1 MVKYIRV
8 DKATL
13 TKNIKKLIEIGYVTS
28 VGDETDKRV
37 RQLAVTPKG
46 ELAVKQYKQIHRDFY
61 DTMCSDISA
70 GDIQLTE
77 QIMEQIMEN
86 INQKVWHRMEE

>member
-1 MVKYIRV
+1 M
-8 DKATL
+8 

-28 VGDETDKRV
+28 VSDETDKRV
-37 RQLAVTPKG
+37 KRLYLTPKG
-46 ELAVKQYKQIHRDFY
+46 EPAVKRIKEIHRDFY

-70 GDIQLTE
+70 EDIRLTE
-77 QIMEQIMEN
+77 QTLEKMMEN